1 MKHVQ
6 QSIWE
11 NARSLLIFYVH
22 ESHEEFNVFRFSLE
36 DVLNDSNV
44 KRLKVIIQ
52 IKDPK
57 DSVLKHSLFSY
68 ITDKD
73 LALFGNKL
81 KKKTLV
87 DGSENLEIIR
97 SSHFDLFMCFGT
109 PSKKVQKWLTGI
121 NTTRRIA
128 INSNDDPF
136 FDMNLHSS
144 IDSMENN
151 VNFAIKMLN
160 KII

>member
-11 NARSLLIFYVH
+11 NTRSLLIFYVH
-22 ESHEEFNVFRFSLE
+22 EGHEEFNTFRFSL
-36 DVLNDSNV
+36 DDALNDSNV

-73 LALFGNKL
+73 IALFGNKL
-81 KKKTLV
+81 KKKTLI
-87 DGSENLEIIR
+87 DGQENLEIIR
-97 SSHFDLFMCFGT
+97 STHFDLFMCFGT
-109 PSKKVQKWLTGI
+109 PSKKVQKWLAGV
-121 NTTRRIA
+121 NTTRKIA
-128 INSNDDPF
+128 INSNENSF

-144 IDSMENN
+144 IDSMDNC
-151 VNFAIKMLN
+151 VNFAIEMLN